1 MTLTMTYRTSF
12 TSVRTKTSSPIGKTT
27 KTRRAR
33 TEPRR
38 IEVEFEF
45 NDANQES
52 ALDRT
57 WRKEKKSK
65 STVNNATHNTET
77 TSAPTASR
85 RIGRPHHAPW
95 LGRTQSIDLFWSSPP
110 KGPSPRPP
118 PRRRVRARR
127 QAKSLVTRK
136 CRCWRD
142 VSERLKSQYRDP
154 QPTSP

>member
-12 TSVRTKTSSPIGKTT
+12 TSVRAKTSSPRGKTT

-85 RIGRPHHAPW
+85 RTGRPHHARSVAWSYPADRSV
-95 LGRTQSIDLFWSSPP
+95 LVQSAKRSVTSAPAEETR
-110 KGPSPRPP
+110 PS
-118 PRRRVRARR
+118 
-127 QAKSLVTRK
+127 
-136 CRCWRD
+136 
-142 VSERLKSQYRDP
+142 
-154 QPTSP
+154 